1 MKHTGPAPFGFTW
14 KGKSLC
20 VVEAEA
26 QIRKLAFELYAE
38 LQSKGTVA
46 KRLNL
51 AGHTTRRG
59 SKWSDVAV
67 GRLLVCPSA
76 RGLYAGNKITTDELG
91 EGTDRPADEGD
102 FVECQRLVSEEL
114 WDRVQTA
121 LSKAEPSVAATNA
134 SSHPFTGILFCECGA
149 RMNVASSA
157 PKFACG
163 ECEGRIPISDLEER
177 FLDEVTNFLR
187 IRSDAASDFLVGDQA
202 LAEQRNA
209 LREAL
214 EKIQRIEE
222 KISKAQ
228 RLFMDERISV
238 DGFEKMHRP
247 LEDERRALQREL
259 ARVKAKLSRLEAKGE
274 AVEPQA
280 PFDPESLRKRW
291 PTISPKAQRDIVR
304 GFLSRINV
312 GRDEIEFTYRFREI
326 SERTAK
332 TRHFP
337 DPTSSGTHGGA
348 DADEPDYIRLP
359 KSGQRCPRTGM
370 TRSALN
376 ELILPNARNHY
387 QPPVES
393 RSLRKRESG
402 KGTRLIVWQSLKE
415 YLSREP
421 LS

>member
-1 MKHTGPAPFGFTW
+1 MKHTGPAPFGFAW
-14 KGKSLC
+14 KGSTLS
-20 VVEAEA
+20 VVETEA

-38 LQSKGTVA
+38 LESKSAVA
-46 KRLNL
+46 KRLNS

-91 EGTDRPADEGD
+91 ERTDRPADKGG

-121 LSKAEPSVAATNA
+121 LAKTELTARVTNA
-134 SSHPFTGILFCECGA
+134 SSHPFTGILFCQCGA

-163 ECEGRIPISDLEER
+163 ECEGRIPISDLEAR
-177 FLDEVTNFLR
+177 FLDEVTSFLQSR
-187 IRSDAASDFLVGDQA
+187 KDTASDFLVGDQA

-209 LREAL
+209 LREAH
-214 EKIQRIEE
+214 EKIQSLDE
-222 KISKAQ
+222 KISKAE
-228 RLFMDERISV
+228 RLVMDKQISV
-238 DGFEKMHRP
+238 DRFAKIHRS
-247 LEDERRALQREL
+247 LEEERRALQREL
-259 ARVKAKLSRLEAKGE
+259 GKVKAKLSRLEAQRE
-274 AVEPQA
+274 ADEPQA
-280 PFDPESLRKRW
+280 PFAPGTLRKRW

-326 SERTAK
+326 SGRTAK

-337 DPTSSGTHGGA
+337 GPTCSATQGDAG
-348 DADEPDYIRLP
+348 ADEPDYIRLP
-359 KSGQRCPRTGM
+359 KPGQRCPRTGM

-376 ELILPNARNHY
+376 QLILPNARNNY

-393 RSLRKRESG
+393 RSLRKREDG
-402 KGTRLIVWQSLKE
+402 KGTRLIVWQSLKA
-415 YLSREP
+415 YLYAQN
-421 LS
+421 